1 MERGSKGHRE
11 ETLNLRCFYLRLL
24 RKIWIV
30 PVAAIV
36 GACLCL
42 GIYTL
47 VTVTYGPARSYK
59 ADARLYVS
67 FAYDEN
73 KGTLV
78 DHYNAYTWQHMLMPT
93 DDILNPI
100 IKELEAE
107 QIFVT
112 ENDGPSATYG
122 NAKSITKDELLASIN
137 ADTPSDVRL
146 MLLSA
151 ENADKE
157 LADAILRASVK
168 SLENYGNTNK
178 AFDSIKCLSI
188 DEAKLV
194 TYSDRSVAAVLFGA
208 ICAAVVAILIML
220 LIAAIDDA
228 IFIQEDAQKRY
239 GVNVLGIQCEKPIE
253 FFNNE
258 LVAAFGK
265 ATEGTGK
272 VAVISVDSIDSDKAS
287 AEDTEHIKALIAG
300 TEASEHVG
308 LVPMSVPGTVLDNYR
323 KIGTCDGVI
332 VCVPFGIRNG
342 AMTEHILTQLKKHEC
357 PVLGMIIVR
366 ADGRF
371 MRAYY
376 GIR

>member
-11 ETLNLRCFYLRLL
+11 ETLNLRCFYLRLI

-30 PVAAIV
+30 PLAAVIGAAI
-36 GACLCL
+36 CL

-47 VTVTYGPARSYK
+47 ATVTYGPARSYR
-59 ADARLYVS
+59 AEARLYVS

-100 IKELEAE
+100 IAELEKE
-107 QIFVT
+107 QIYVT
-112 ENDGPSATYG
+112 ESDGPSATYG
-122 NAKSITKDELLASIN
+122 DAKSITKDELLASIN

-151 ENADKE
+151 ENSDKE
-157 LADAILRASVK
+157 LADSILRASVK
-168 SLENYGNTNK
+168 SLEEYGSSNK

-194 TYSDRSVAAVLFGA
+194 TYSDRSFAAAVFGA

-228 IFIQEDAQKRY
+228 IYIQEDAEKRY
-239 GVNVLGIQCEKPIE
+239 SVNVLGIQCKKADD
-253 FFNNE
+253 FFKNE
-258 LVAAFGK
+258 LIAGLNK
-265 ATEGTGK
+265 ATEGYTQ
-272 VAVISVDSIDSDKAS
+272 VAVISTDSVEDEKVSKA
-287 AEDTEHIKALIAG
+287 DTEAISAIISGTDAGANVRLI
-300 TEASEHVG
+300 
-308 LVPMSVPGTVLDNYR
+308 PMAVPGTVLDNYR

-332 VCVPFGIRNG
+332 LCVPFGTRNG
-342 AMTEHILTQLKKHEC
+342 AMTEHILAQLKKHEC
-357 PVLGMIIVR
+357 PVLGIIIAR
-366 ADGRF
+366 ADSRF
-371 MRAYY
+371 MRSYY
-376 GIR
+376 GIK